1 MPGTFRTTVA
11 VAGSGRAGAGVGGGA
26 CARMDGAR
34 IRQSRKRRA
43 ILAKA
48 FGMAEPPSGQYDDV
62 L

>member
-1 MPGTFRTTVA
+1 
-11 VAGSGRAGAGVGGGA
+11 
-26 CARMDGAR
+26 MDGAR